1 MNNQRRKEIKA
12 VEKRINTLLT
22 EYQKAKSDL
31 EMFVNVK
38 EEYDDAK
45 TDLETLMDEEQCAYD
60 NMPEGLQESD
70 RGYQMQECIDA
81 LSEYIDWLTDIV
93 DRMDDLEALTN
104 SIDKAKWNEFFEA
117 IEYLITEKQPSLSCC
132 YY

>member
-12 VEKRINTLLT
+12 VEKRVDALLA
-22 EYQKAKSDL
+22 EYQKAKGNL
-31 EMFVNVK
+31 EKFVNVK
-38 EEYDDAK
+38 DEYDDAK
-45 TDLETLMDEEQCAYD
+45 TDLEMLMDEEQCAYD
-60 NMPEGLQESD
+60 NMSEGLQESD
-70 RGYQMQECIDA
+70 MGYQMQECIDA
-81 LSEYIDWLTDIV
+81 LSEYVDWLTDVV

-104 SIDKAKWNEFFEA
+104 SIDKAKWNGFFEA

>member
-12 VEKRINTLLT
+12 VEKRVDALLA
-22 EYQKAKSDL
+22 EYQKAKGNL
-31 EMFVNVK
+31 EKFVNVK
-38 EEYDDAK
+38 DEYDDAK
-45 TDLETLMDEEQCAYD
+45 TDLEMLMDEEQCAYD
-60 NMPEGLQESD
+60 NMSEGLQESD

-81 LSEYIDWLTDIV
+81 LSEYVDWLTDVV

-104 SIDKAKWNEFFEA
+104 SIDKAKWNGFFEA

>member
-12 VEKRINTLLT
+12 VEKRVDALLA
-22 EYQKAKSDL
+22 EYQKAKNDL
-31 EMFVNVK
+31 EKFVNVK
-38 EEYDDAK
+38 DEYDDAK
-45 TDLETLMDEEQCAYD
+45 TDLEMLMDEEQCAYD
-60 NMPEGLQESD
+60 NMSEGLQESD

-81 LSEYIDWLTDIV
+81 LSEYVDWLTDVV

-104 SIDKAKWNEFFEA
+104 SIDKTKWNGFFEA

>member
-12 VEKRINTLLT
+12 VEKRVDALLA
-22 EYQKAKSDL
+22 EYQKAKGDL
-31 EMFVNVK
+31 EKFVNVK
-38 EEYDDAK
+38 DEYDDAK
-45 TDLETLMDEEQCAYD
+45 TDLEMLMDEEQCAYD
-60 NMPEGLQESD
+60 NMSEGLQESD

-81 LSEYIDWLTDIV
+81 LSEYVDWLTDVV

-104 SIDKAKWNEFFEA
+104 SIDKAKWNGFFEA

>member
-12 VEKRINTLLT
+12 AEKMVNTLLT
-22 EYQKAKSDL
+22 EYQKAKGDL

-38 EEYDDAK
+38 EEYDDVK
-45 TDLETLMDEEQCAYD
+45 TDLEMLMDEEQCAYD

-117 IEYLITEKQPSLSCC
+117 IEYMITEKQPSLSCC

>member
-12 VEKRINTLLT
+12 VEKRVDALLA
-22 EYQKAKSDL
+22 EYQKAKGDL
-31 EMFVNVK
+31 EKFANVK
-38 EEYDDAK
+38 DEYDDAK
-45 TDLETLMDEEQCAYD
+45 TDLEMLMDEEQCAYD
-60 NMPEGLQESD
+60 NMSEGLQESD

-81 LSEYIDWLTDIV
+81 LSEYVDWLTDVV

-104 SIDKAKWNEFFEA
+104 SIDKAKWNGFFEA

>member
-12 VEKRINTLLT
+12 VEKRVDALLA
-22 EYQKAKSDL
+22 EYQKAKGDL
-31 EMFVNVK
+31 EKFANVK
-38 EEYDDAK
+38 DEYDDTK
-45 TDLETLMDEEQCAYD
+45 TDLEMLMDEEQCAYD
-60 NMPEGLQESD
+60 NMSEGLQESD

-81 LSEYIDWLTDIV
+81 LSEYVDWLTDVV

-104 SIDKAKWNEFFEA
+104 SIDKAKWNGFFEA

>member
-1 MNNQRRKEIKA
+1 
-12 VEKRINTLLT
+12 
-22 EYQKAKSDL
+22 
-31 EMFVNVK
+31 
-38 EEYDDAK
+38 
-45 TDLETLMDEEQCAYD
+45 MDEEQCAYD
-60 NMPEGLQESD
+60 NMSEGLQESD

-81 LSEYIDWLTDIV
+81 LSEYVDWLTDVV

-104 SIDKAKWNEFFEA
+104 SIDQAKWNGFFEA